1 MFNLKRQMN
10 EEAIYKFRSVK
21 GQYMRIWYEDIAICE
36 GDFPCENS
44 NTILYTGKKEW
55 ILLKPTTKYR
65 IKIEGCL
72 KNVWIGKVILRDEA
86 LKLTN
91 EIPQSLTE
99 TGNIENVY
107 MIYAR
112 CKASMRLLDPHM
124 RDWVNNFP
132 FEKNDI
138 VSIKAVAGSGKT
150 TTLLKLAQ
158 ENSDKKILYLAFN
171 KALANEVR
179 LKRNKMAKNLEPY
192 TFDAFIRKCFIDKF
206 PNKGFPIKF
215 LTTYTFGEEYPWFQ
229 RKPARMKKTF
239 ITKFNEFCKD
249 IKYNEIHEFMNEMHP
264 TASSFTKKHLIKMW
278 IHAKQNKLMTFDGLR
293 KLAFVQHWFKDYL
306 DAKYDMI
313 FIDEAQDFDPVMLEI
328 LLKDSTIPKV
338 FVGDP
343 RQAIYEWRGAINA
356 FKKLPDY
363 TNTIEFYTTWR
374 IGEPAC
380 DKIRCK
386 FTDCWMIAGNKNET
400 LLHQDKEPDDKY
412 DYLFRS
418 WRYLLQ
424 TAATKQNV
432 WINDYYKK
440 IEFIKRLHKKLQ
452 KYPLSEEEKVEFE
465 DDLPNFLLSLS
476 SYELE
481 KLIADIEKNSVPKKL
496 AMCCMYTIHSYKGM
510 ENNNIR
516 VFNDIDHEEEENI
529 YYVALTR
536 GIKNIY
542 LDSPPEDAYENKKQF
557 VAPNTMMPANF
568 RWISSKKK
576 RHWKK
581 GKELY

>member
-1 MFNLKRQMN
+1 MN
-10 EEAIYKFRSVK
+10 EEMSYKILPVK
-21 GQYMRIWYEDIAICE
+21 NQYMRIWYGDIAICE
-36 GDFPCENS
+36 TDFPCEHS
-44 NTILYTGKKEW
+44 NAILYTGKKEW
-55 ILLKPTTKYR
+55 ILLNSPTKYR

-72 KNVWIGKVILRDEA
+72 KNVWIGKVIFRDEA
-86 LKLTN
+86 IKLTN
-91 EIPQSLTE
+91 AIIPSLTE
-99 TGNIENVY
+99 IGNIEEVY

-112 CKASMRLLDPHM
+112 CKASMHLLDPHM
-124 RDWVNNFP
+124 RDYVNNFP

-179 LKRNKMAKNLEPY
+179 LKRNKIAKNLQPY
-192 TFDAFIRKCFIDKF
+192 TFDAFIRQCFINKF

-215 LTTYTFGEEYPWFQ
+215 LNTFTFGEEYPWFQ
-229 RKPARMKKTF
+229 KKPARMKKTF
-239 ITKFNEFCKD
+239 ISKFNTFCKN
-249 IKYNEIHEFMNEMHP
+249 IKYNEMYEFMNELYP
-264 TASSFTKKHLIKMW
+264 TASPFTKRQLIKMW
-278 IHAKQNKLMTFDGLR
+278 HHTKQNKLMTFDGLR
-293 KLAFVQHWFKDYL
+293 KLALVQHWFKDYL
-306 DAKYDMI
+306 DTNYDMI

-356 FKKLPDY
+356 FEKLPEH
-363 TNTIEFYTTWR
+363 TNTVEFYTTWR

-386 FTDCWMIAGNKNET
+386 FKDCWMIAGNKNET
-400 LLHQDKEPDDKY
+400 LLHHDKEPDDKY

-424 TAATKQNV
+424 IAATKQNV
-432 WINDYYKK
+432 WVNDYYKK

-452 KYPLSEEEKVEFE
+452 KYPLSEEEKAEFE

-481 KLIADIEKNSVPKKL
+481 KLIADIEKNSVPKKC

-510 ENNNIR
+510 ENDNIR

-542 LDSPPEDAYENKKQF
+542 LDSPPEDENKKQS
-557 VAPNTMMPANF
+557 TMMPANF
-568 RWISSKKK
+568 RRTSSKKK
-576 RHWKK
+576 RCLKK
-581 GKELY
+581 GSASIDSANWFFS

>member
-1 MFNLKRQMN
+1 MDKTFHNLL
-10 EEAIYKFRSVK
+10 SVK
-21 GQYMRIWYEDIAICE
+21 DLYTRIWYDDIALCE
-36 GDFPCENS
+36 ASTFSSDTQ
-44 NTILYTGKKEW
+44 TILYTGKKEW
-55 ILLKPTTKYR
+55 ILLNSTKIY
-65 IKIEGCL
+65 KVEVEETL
-72 KNVWIGKVILRDEA
+72 KDVWIGKVICRDEA
-86 LKLTN
+86 IKLTN
-91 EIPQSLTE
+91 QITSTLTE
-99 TGNIENVY
+99 SGNIEEVY

-112 CKASMRLLDPHM
+112 CKASMHLLDPHM
-124 RDWVNNFP
+124 RNYVHNFP

-150 TTLLKLAQ
+150 TTLLKLSQ

-179 LKRNKMAKNLEPY
+179 IKRNKGARNLHPY
-192 TFDAFIRKCFIDKF
+192 TFDAFIRQCFMDKF

-215 LTTYTFGEEYPWFQ
+215 LTTFTFGEEYPWFQ
-229 RKPARMKKTF
+229 KKPARMKKTF
-239 ITKFNEFCKD
+239 IDKFNNFCKD
-249 IKYNEIHEFMNEMHP
+249 IKYNEMHEFMNEQHP
-264 TASSFTKKHLIKMW
+264 SASSFTKRQLIKMW
-278 IHAKQNKLMTFDGLR
+278 HHTKQNKLITFDGLR
-293 KLAFVQHWFKDYL
+293 KLALVQHWFKDYL

-328 LLKDSTIPKV
+328 LLKDSSIPKV

-356 FKKLPDY
+356 FEKLPDH
-363 TNTIEFYTTWR
+363 TNTVEFYTTWR

-380 DKIRCK
+380 DQIRCK
-386 FTDCWMIAGNKNET
+386 FTDCWMIAGNKNKT
-400 LLHQDKEPDDKY
+400 LLHNNKEPVDKY

-418 WRYLLQ
+418 WKYLLQ
-424 TAATKQNV
+424 TAVKKENI

-452 KYPLSEEEKVEFE
+452 KYPLSEEEKAEFE

-481 KLIADIEKNSVPKKL
+481 KLIADVENKSVPKKS
-496 AMCCMYTIHSYKGM
+496 ATCCMYTIHSYKGM

-516 VFNDIDHEEEENI
+516 IFNDIDHEEEKNI

-536 GIKNIY
+536 GINNIY
-542 LDSPPEDAYENKKQF
+542 LDFPPEDANKKQSTE
-557 VAPNTMMPANF
+557 ASTMMPPNF
-568 RWISSKKK
+568 RWAPSKKK
-576 RHWKK
+576 RRWIK
-581 GKELY
+581 GKEVL